1 MNSNFNFYLHDGM
14 KGGDAKPPTPP
25 QPRPTQPR
33 PSVTAHSPATVSK
46 ARALHASGATYRAI
60 ADQLG
65 VAFDTVA
72 SWVTGRR
79 RGPPARIVVQRIP
92 EGARRGTPRYTIST
106 APRADAACSA
116 VDARPTPRTTLN
128 RPAEA

>member
-33 PSVTAHSPATVSK
+33 PSVTAHSPAQANVQIRFRQSNARGVPMGSSHWNVRHPDEVVAQ

-79 RGPPARIVVQRIP
+79 RAPPARIVVQRIP
-92 EGARRGTPRYTIST
+92 
-106 APRADAACSA
+106 
-116 VDARPTPRTTLN
+116 
-128 RPAEA
+128 